1 MAREGSKRAIA
12 IEIMNSNSKLP
23 MSEVIPLIAKA
34 NDLSPGAARSY
45 YTGLVKMGLAKGKIE
60 ETVKAPKAPKTAKHE
75 DRASKEK
82 AVKRMVKETVAKTV
96 RTKAEA
102 VKAVTKS
109 AEEIERI
116 KAANLARMKSVLSKV
131 KQNVKAEDAEDPVF
145 AETDAFAAPAFLTK
159 DEVSALV

>member
-60 ETVKAPKAPKTAKHE
+60 ESVKAPKAPKAK
-75 DRASKEK
+75 KEISAKK
-82 AVKRMVKETVAKTV
+82 ALKAAGLKATV

-109 AEEIERI
+109 PEEIERI
-116 KAANLARMKSVLSKV
+116 KAANLARMKSVLGKV
-131 KQNVKAEDAEDPVF
+131 KQTVRKEDADTPVF
-145 AETDAFAAPAFLTK
+145 AETDSFAAPAFLSK
-159 DEVSALV
+159 SEVEALV